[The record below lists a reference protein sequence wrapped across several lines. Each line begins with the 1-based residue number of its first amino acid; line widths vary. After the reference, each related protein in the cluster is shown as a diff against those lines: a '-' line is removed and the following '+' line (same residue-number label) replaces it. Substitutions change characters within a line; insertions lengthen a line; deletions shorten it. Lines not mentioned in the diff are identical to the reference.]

1 VAQWISATRSNARQ
15 LLERHFMDTSTHTFA
30 DLFDQL
36 GLPSS
41 EAEIQAFVASH
52 RPLPEDVKLSEAGFW
67 SPAQAQF
74 LREQLLVDA
83 DWAEVVDQLNV
94 SLRA

>member
-1 VAQWISATRSNARQ
+1 
-15 LLERHFMDTSTHTFA
+15 MDNLHTMV

-41 EAEIQAFVASH
+41 EADIQKFIGKN
-52 RPLPEDVKLSEAGFW
+52 RPLNSETMIYDAPFW
-67 SPAQAQF
+67 TPTQAKF

-83 DWAEVVDQLNV
+83 DWAVVVDELNT
-94 SLRA
+94 SLR

>member
-1 VAQWISATRSNARQ
+1 
-15 LLERHFMDTSTHTFA
+15 MDTSTHTFA

-41 EAEIQAFVASH
+41 EADIQAFVASH
-52 RPLPEDVKLSEAGFW
+52 RLPESVKLSEADFW
-67 SPAQAQF
+67 SPTQAQF

-94 SLRA
+94 SLRV

>member
-52 RPLPEDVKLSEAGFW
+52 RPLPEDSFW